1 MSFGC
6 WAMRMSTLPSRR
18 SSTWV
23 GEASKATTLTWSF
36 LPDCR
41 TPVPAPCPEKT
52 LAPKMPFRS
61 EFDCR
66 VEVVMEAAWVGSSLQ
81 YSVPRYSMF
90 GYSFIASSKP
100 SFLWSVVEMPG
111 LTLMTRTLPSS
122 PICLARASPAC
133 LPPSSLSEEILASA
147 ISSFSMVVSTSTTAM
162 SWLTAFCIGAT
173 IEDVRHRVQ
182 LRRHGE
188 ILINRLD
195 PPLAGVVRR
204 DELHPLPLEDDLARM
219 DLEIHVFES
228 THRAEGLVYPP
239 GLQHG
244 PVAAHLPHLLAGA
257 PYSIKHPD
265 VPGA

>member
-1 MSFGC
+1 
-6 WAMRMSTLPSRR
+6 
-18 SSTWV
+18 
-23 GEASKATTLTWSF
+23 
-36 LPDCR
+36 
-41 TPVPAPCPEKT
+41 
-52 LAPKMPFRS
+52 
-61 EFDCR
+61 
-66 VEVVMEAAWVGSSLQ
+66 
-81 YSVPRYSMF
+81 
-90 GYSFIASSKP
+90 
-100 SFLWSVVEMPG
+100 
-111 LTLMTRTLPSS
+111 
-122 PICLARASPAC
+122 
-133 LPPSSLSEEILASA
+133 
-147 ISSFSMVVSTSTTAM
+147 M

-204 DELHPLPLEDDLARM
+204 DELHPLPLEDDLARVGLEHPGYDVDQGGLARPVVPDEGHDLARM